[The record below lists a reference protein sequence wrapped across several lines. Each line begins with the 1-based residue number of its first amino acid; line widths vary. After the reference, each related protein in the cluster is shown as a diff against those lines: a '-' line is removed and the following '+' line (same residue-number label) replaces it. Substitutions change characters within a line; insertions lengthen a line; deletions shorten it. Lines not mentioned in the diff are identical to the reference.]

1 MNQEYE
7 DYLQSEKYAE
17 HLRHIEEIERML
29 KGNINRMC
37 VTDDPQEL
45 YSMQRCAKK
54 FIDQIAETNIQ
65 RLRDS
70 GLYKKA

>member
-1 MNQEYE
+1 MIQKYMEYIH
-7 DYLQSEKYAE
+7 SEKYGE
-17 HLRHIEEIERML
+17 HLKRIEEIERIL

-45 YSMQRCAKK
+45 YSIQRYAKK
-54 FIDQIAETNIQ
+54 SIDQIAETNIQ